1 MNHAA
6 FNNFLF
12 FRHIKRMLISWV
24 STPSNS
30 EVKLHFFLKNIWLGN
45 IFQSLQK
52 KHDLDLCL
60 RTVYAVLLF
69 GICHGTRII
78 PNLYEIKTRFT
89 LEVINW
95 EVNYKNCHGYCFT
108 GLDWMDNCICS
119 YYSHAG
125 SSCLFFELFRVL
137 WGLWPGFKGKWE
149 INWYKKLVFSY

>member
-1 MNHAA
+1 MTKVLIHAA

-30 EVKLHFFLKNIWLGN
+30 EKKLHYFFKNIWLGN

-89 LEVINW
+89 LEDWTGWITAFVPITHMLVVVASSLNFFAYYGVYCQALKANTVRYDETELCLQNMTTVI
-95 EVNYKNCHGYCFT
+95 EYDV
-108 GLDWMDNCICS
+108 
-119 YYSHAG
+119 
-125 SSCLFFELFRVL
+125 
-137 WGLWPGFKGKWE
+137 
-149 INWYKKLVFSY
+149 